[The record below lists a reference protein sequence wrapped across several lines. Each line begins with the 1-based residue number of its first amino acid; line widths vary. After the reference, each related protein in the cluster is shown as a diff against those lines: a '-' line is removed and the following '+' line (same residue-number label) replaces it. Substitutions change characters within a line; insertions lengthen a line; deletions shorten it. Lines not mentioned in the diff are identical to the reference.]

1 MIQEFFLLSE
11 GCTTSYAS
19 LYKQQLHLLMSNG
32 SSNLLISYREQPRST
47 WVSFSRPHIN
57 TEVHDGG
64 GLKLVQ
70 LAREPA
76 PSCPKSC
83 ASPKRARYVLLAPC
97 ILVSRRGFIR
107 HTPRSPAH
115 LPFRR
120 KSGACSRAPPVLVP
134 SPLKT
139 VWFVDSTGST
149 PPSTSGMLLTGHS
162 TPGLLTVSSLPRE
175 AARAVRNT
183 VPA

>member
-1 MIQEFFLLSE
+1 
-11 GCTTSYAS
+11 
-19 LYKQQLHLLMSNG
+19 MSNG
-32 SSNLLISYREQPRST
+32 SSNLLIPYREQPINRST
-47 WVSFSRPHIN
+47 RNIFSRPHIN
-57 TEVHDGG
+57 TEVHDGR

-83 ASPKRARYVLLAPC
+83 ASLKRARYFLLAPC
-97 ILVSRRGFIR
+97 ILVLRRGSSR
-107 HTPRSPAH
+107 HTPRRPPIS
-115 LPFRR
+115 RSR
-120 KSGACSRAPPVLVP
+120 SESGAYSRAPPVLVP

-149 PPSTSGMLLTGHS
+149 PPSTLGMLLTGHS
-162 TPGLLTVSSLPRE
+162 MPGLLTVSSLPRE

>member
-1 MIQEFFLLSE
+1 MIQEVFLLSE
-11 GCTTSYAS
+11 GCTTSYAP

-47 WVSFSRPHIN
+47 WVTFSRPHIN

-64 GLKLVQ
+64 DLKLVQ

-83 ASPKRARYVLLAPC
+83 ASPNRARYVLLAPC
-97 ILVSRRGFIR
+97 ILVSRRGFSR

-115 LPFRR
+115 LPFPEQIWCLFTGSAS
-120 KSGACSRAPPVLVP
+120 SGAITVENGLVC
-134 SPLKT
+134 
-139 VWFVDSTGST
+139 
-149 PPSTSGMLLTGHS
+149 
-162 TPGLLTVSSLPRE
+162 
-175 AARAVRNT
+175 
-183 VPA
+183 